1 MSRVTRSKK
10 LHAVSHMNS
19 KPVLTRALTPMSGCA
34 LDPCV
39 EEASWIAWRL
49 ESASPNMITSDS
61 SIEDA
66 NGLFDRILEMAWLPG
81 RMVAISEVGVE
92 FNEGFPQVGGPP
104 LSGSDGPVG
113 NDGRG
118 GLFARRPR

>member
-1 MSRVTRSKK
+1 
-10 LHAVSHMNS
+10 MNTM
-19 KPVLTRALTPMSGCA
+19 PIRTLALTPASGCA

-39 EEASWIAWRL
+39 NEVSWVAWRL

-92 FNEGFPQVGGPP
+92 FSDGFPKLAVHLCLAVMGT
-104 LSGSDGPVG
+104 SGT
-113 NDGRG
+113 
-118 GLFARRPR
+118 